1 MFIELVRASVNNGK
15 LTRVLSDIS
24 TDEGEN
30 DVTTVSIKELAYLY
44 LHQAMPITTN
54 T

>member
-24 TDEGEN
+24 TDEGKN
-30 DVTTVSIKELAYLY
+30 VTTVSIKELAYLY
-44 LHQAMPITTN
+44 LHQAMPITTS